1 MKYINRDDLTA
12 YIQEMLLNSSI
23 AGVDNISDT
32 TILDEIEARTIDLV
46 ISYIGGRYN
55 TSLIFADTPIRNGVI
70 VEIVS
75 QIVIYRIVR
84 RNAARKVPEDFV
96 DIYKDALKQ
105 LEKIQSGS
113 QFLENLPTI
122 TAADGTTASLVYGSN
137 RNSDFF
143 I

>member
-1 MKYINRDDLTA
+1 MKYINREDLTA

-75 QIVIYRIVR
+75 QIVIYRVVR